1 MTIGRLGR
9 AFVLPA
15 GAALL
20 AVMLPGARAQDAKAD
35 LRVYL
40 LDRRV
45 ATSPTDTAASLTV
58 KYRNGRGET
67 LLLARVTGDH
77 PSGESSVGM
86 IRGLVGSPAFVE
98 VFWNGDQGSA
108 GPASAGDR
116 ARDTLRQA
124 HQGPYFTAL
133 LPESRIGE
141 IVSAWITVRRGASSW
156 TSEEFQRPSAPAEP
170 DGAVLGAVDRTL
182 RTIQERVTQ
191 GTTFMMLNPQAVL
204 VTSEL
209 AKLAPTGFMDDSG
222 VFENDRQGCL
232 GLSRAMENSVAFGEW
247 GRVAMLSLQCQ
258 PRVRSMESF
267 RLEPAHPEVPTLDHQ
282 P

>member
-1 MTIGRLGR
+1 MTIGPLGR
-9 AFVLPA
+9 IWILPA
-15 GAALL
+15 VAALL
-20 AVMLPGARAQDAKAD
+20 AAVLPGARAQDARAD

-45 ATSPTDTAASLTV
+45 AASPADTAASLTGR
-58 KYRNGRGET
+58 YRNGRGET
-67 LLLARVTGDH
+67 LLLARVAGDH
-77 PSGESSVGM
+77 SSGGSSVGM

-98 VFWNGDQGSA
+98 VFWNGDRGSA
-108 GPASAGDR
+108 AAPAAGDR

-141 IVSAWITVRRGASSW
+141 IVSAWITVRRGDSSW
-156 TSEEFQRPSAPAEP
+156 TSEEFQQPSAATEP
-170 DGAVLGAVDRTL
+170 DAAVLAAVDRTL
-182 RTIQERVTQ
+182 RTIQDRVTQ

-204 VTSEL
+204 LTSEL

-247 GRVAMLSLQCQ
+247 GRVATLSLQCQ

-267 RLEPAHPEVPTLDHQ
+267 RPEPAHPEVPTLDHQ